1 MKKISLLT
9 WFVCAFLFANLAQD
23 LHFSQIMQSPNLLNP
38 GAVGVYDGWER
49 VAIHQRN
56 QWLGGNTK
64 FTSTGLNADATFF
77 KNVYRPKAHLG
88 VGIQF
93 YNDVASV
100 ASFGS
105 QTGALTLSGILPINR
120 SSQLSIGIQTGFGS
134 KRGDVSKLIYDS
146 QWAGSGFDPTLPSGE
161 LNGLNS
167 FTYFDASAGVFY
179 QFDGD
184 RSTFARNNDTKFQAG
199 FAVYHANAPL
209 LKYHIG
215 TTEKL
220 ERKYVLMTNFTTDV
234 PNSSWSYDV
243 QAVQFIQGG
252 HYETLLGGIL
262 RRRFSESSKTTGF
275 KRDASIGFGCYAR
288 LKDAIIPTFQVDW
301 KGFRFGISYDNTY
314 STLRRAAGM
323 SSVEFSLSY
332 VNLHHAL
339 FKARR

>member
-1 MKKISLLT
+1 MKKMILLT
-9 WFVCAFLFANLAQD
+9 WFVGAFLFSIVAQD

-56 QWLGGNTK
+56 QWLGSNTQ

-77 KNVYRPKAHLG
+77 KNVYKPKAHIG
-88 VGIQF
+88 VGLQF
-93 YNDVASV
+93 YNDAVSV
-100 ASFGS
+100 ANFGT

-120 SSQLSIGIQTGFGS
+120 SSQFSLGIQAGFGS
-134 KRGDVSKLIYDS
+134 KRGDISKLIYDS
-146 QWAGSGFDPTLPSGE
+146 QWAGSGYDPTLLSGE

-167 FTYFDASAGVFY
+167 FAYFDASAGVFY
-179 QFDGD
+179 QYDGD
-184 RSTFARNNDTKFQAG
+184 RSTFARNNDTKLQIG
-199 FAVYHANAPL
+199 LAVYHANAPL
-209 LKYHIG
+209 LKYHVG

-220 ERKYVLMTNFTTDV
+220 ERKYVLMTNFTTDI

-252 HYETLLGGIL
+252 HYETLLGGIF

-275 KRDASIGFGCYAR
+275 KRDASFGFGCYAR

-301 KGFRFGISYDNTY
+301 KGFRFGLSYDNTI
-314 STLRRAAGM
+314 STLRKATGM
-323 SSVEFSLSY
+323 SSIEFSLSY

>member
-1 MKKISLLT
+1 MKKIVLLT
-9 WFVCAFLFANLAQD
+9 GFVAVLFSSIVAQD

-56 QWLGGNTK
+56 QWLGSNAQ
-64 FTSTGLNADATFF
+64 FISTGLNADATLF

-88 VGIQF
+88 VGLQF
-93 YNDVASV
+93 YNDIASV
-100 ASFGS
+100 ASFGT

-120 SSQLSIGIQTGFGS
+120 SSQFSLGIQAGFGS
-134 KRGDVSKLIYDS
+134 KRGDISKLIYDS
-146 QWAGSGFDPTLPSGE
+146 QWAGSGYDPTLLSGE

-167 FTYFDASAGVFY
+167 FAYFDASAGVFY

-209 LKYHIG
+209 LKYHLG
-215 TTEKL
+215 STEKL
-220 ERKYVLMTNFTTDV
+220 ARKYVFMTNFTTDV

-252 HYETLLGGIL
+252 HYETILGGIF

-275 KRDASIGFGCYAR
+275 KRDASVGFGCYMR
-288 LKDAIIPTFQVDW
+288 FKDAIIPTFQVDW
-301 KGFRFGISYDNTY
+301 KGFRFGLSYDNTN
-314 STLRRAAGM
+314 SSLRKAGGIG
-323 SSVEFSLSY
+323 SLEFSLSY

-339 FKARR
+339 FKQRR

>member
-1 MKKISLLT
+1 MKTALFLLLS
-9 WFVCAFLFANLAQD
+9 VVAFSATVAAQD

-56 QWLGGNTK
+56 QWLGSNTQ
-64 FTSTGLNADATFF
+64 FISTGLNADATLF
-77 KNVYRPKAHLG
+77 KNMNRPKAHLG

-93 YNDVASV
+93 YNDIASV
-100 ASFGS
+100 ASFGT

-120 SSQLSIGIQTGFGS
+120 SSQLSLGIQTGFGS
-134 KRGDVSKLIYDS
+134 KRGDISKLIYDS
-146 QWAGSGFDPTLPSGE
+146 QWAGSDYDPTLLSGE

-167 FTYFDASAGVFY
+167 VAYFDASAGIFY

-199 FAVYHANAPL
+199 FAVYHANTPV
-209 LKYHIG
+209 LKYHVG

-220 ERKYVLMTNFTTDV
+220 DRKYVLMTNFSTDI

-252 HYETLLGGIL
+252 HFETIFGGIF
-262 RRRFSESSKTTGF
+262 RRRFTESSKTTGF
-275 KRDASIGFGCYAR
+275 KRDASVGFGCYAR
-288 LKDAIIPTFQVDW
+288 LKDALIPTFQVDW
-301 KGFRFGISYDNTY
+301 KGFRVGISYDNTY
-314 STLRRAAGM
+314 SSLRRAAGM
-323 SSVEFSLSY
+323 GSIEFSLSY

-339 FKARR
+339 FKQRR

>member
-1 MKKISLLT
+1 
-9 WFVCAFLFANLAQD
+9 
-23 LHFSQIMQSPNLLNP
+23 
-38 GAVGVYDGWER
+38 
-49 VAIHQRN
+49 
-56 QWLGGNTK
+56 
-64 FTSTGLNADATFF
+64 LNADATLF

-88 VGIQF
+88 VGLQF
-93 YNDVASV
+93 YNDLASV
-100 ASFGS
+100 ASFGTQS
-105 QTGALTLSGILPINR
+105 GALTLSGILPINR
-120 SSQLSIGIQTGFGS
+120 SSQFSLGIQAGFGS
-134 KRGDVSKLIYDS
+134 KRGDISKLIYDS
-146 QWAGSGFDPTLPSGE
+146 QWAGSGYDPTLLSGE
-161 LNGLNS
+161 MNGLNS

-209 LKYHIG
+209 LKYHLG

-220 ERKYVLMTNFTTDV
+220 ARKYVFMTNFTTDV

-252 HYETLLGGIL
+252 HFETIFGGIF

-275 KRDASIGFGCYAR
+275 KRDASVGFGCYMR

-301 KGFRFGISYDNTY
+301 KGFRFGLSYDNTN
-314 STLRRAAGM
+314 SSLRKAGGIG
-323 SSVEFSLSY
+323 SLEFSLSY

-339 FKARR
+339 FKQRR

>member
-1 MKKISLLT
+1 MKKIVLFT
-9 WFVCAFLFANLAQD
+9 GFVAVLFSSIVAQD

-56 QWLGGNTK
+56 QWLGSNAQ
-64 FTSTGLNADATFF
+64 FTSTGLNADATLF

-88 VGIQF
+88 VGLQF
-93 YNDVASV
+93 YNDIASV
-100 ASFGS
+100 ASFGT

-120 SSQLSIGIQTGFGS
+120 SSQFSLGIQTGFGS
-134 KRGDVSKLIYDS
+134 KRGDISKLIYDS
-146 QWAGSGFDPTLPSGE
+146 QWAGSGYDPTLISGE
-161 LNGLNS
+161 INGLNS

-199 FAVYHANAPL
+199 FAVYHVNSPV
-209 LKYHIG
+209 LKYHVG

-220 ERKYVLMTNFTTDV
+220 ARKYVFMTNFTTDV

-252 HYETLLGGIL
+252 HYETIFGGVF

-275 KRDASIGFGCYAR
+275 KRDASIGFGCYMR

-301 KGFRFGISYDNTY
+301 KGFRFGLSYDNTN
-314 STLRRAAGM
+314 SSLRKAGGIG
-323 SSVEFSLSY
+323 SLEFSLSY

-339 FKARR
+339 FKQRR